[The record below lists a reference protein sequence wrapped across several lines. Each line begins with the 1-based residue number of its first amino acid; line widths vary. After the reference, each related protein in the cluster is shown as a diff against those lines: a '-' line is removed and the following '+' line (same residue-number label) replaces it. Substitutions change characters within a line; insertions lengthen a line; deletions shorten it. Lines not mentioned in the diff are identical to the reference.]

1 MSTICRTSSTVHF
14 VIPCLAGAIVF
25 SALLFLLVKIVGGER
40 ELVMFVYYGPSSY
53 SDIKLDLE
61 LTGNS
66 LKKYSA
72 DDPEFACTI
81 SNKLVYRA
89 RAFAYLGAPRMA
101 VAMCT
106 RAIKL
111 SPSEFAYAERAYAY
125 SLLGEYDRAY
135 EDIELAMKHHKWDKG
150 GYVIKTRGKILV
162 NAGDYNEGISCFS
175 RAIELSPEDY
185 TAYFERSRALY
196 AVGRYAESLA
206 DIDRAIEKRHTST
219 HYEFKGVV
227 CQAMGRYS
235 ESISSFSKAIAIDPA
250 LASAYRH
257 RAVSHRAVG
266 FRDLARVDFA
276 KADSLMDVPPGTL
289 VSYPQ
294 PQKN

>member
-1 MSTICRTSSTVHF
+1 MSTVCRTSITAHF
-14 VIPCLAGAIVF
+14 VIPCLAGAMVF
-25 SALLFLLVKIVGGER
+25 SLLLFLFVKIVGGER
-40 ELVMFVYYGPSSY
+40 ELGSFVYYGPSSY

-66 LKKYSA
+66 LKENSA
-72 DDPEFACTI
+72 DDPEFPHSYSCT
-81 SNKLVYRA
+81 LVHRA
-89 RAFAYLGAPRMA
+89 RAFSYLGAPRMA
-101 VAMCT
+101 VALCT

-111 SPSEFAYAERAYAY
+111 SPCGYAYVERAYAY
-125 SLLGEYDRAY
+125 SLLNDYVRAY
-135 EDIELAMKHHKWDKG
+135 EDIDVAMRMHNCDNEP
-150 GYVIKTRGKILV
+150 YAIKTKGKILI

-185 TAYFERSRALY
+185 TAYLERSKALY
-196 AVGRYAESLA
+196 AEGRYAESLA

-227 CQAMGRYS
+227 CQAMGSYS

-250 LASAYRH
+250 LASAYKH

-276 KADSLMDVPPGTL
+276 KANSLMDVPPGTL
-289 VSYPQ
+289 VNYPQ

>member
-1 MSTICRTSSTVHF
+1 MSTVCRTSITAQF
-14 VIPCLAGAIVF
+14 VIPCFAGAMVF
-25 SALLFLLVKIVGGER
+25 SALFYLLVLIVGGER

-61 LTGNS
+61 LTGNA
-66 LKKYSA
+66 LKEYSA
-72 DDPEFACTI
+72 DDPEIAGTY
-81 SNKLVYRA
+81 SSTLVHRA

-101 VAMCT
+101 VALCT
-106 RAIKL
+106 KAIKL
-111 SPSEFAYAERAYAY
+111 SPSEYAYAERAYAY
-125 SLLGEYDRAY
+125 SMLGEYDRAY
-135 EDIELAMKHHKWDKG
+135 EDIAIAMKKHGWDSWP
-150 GYVIKTRGKILV
+150 YAIKTKGKILV
-162 NAGDYNEGISCFS
+162 NAGDYNEGINCFS

-227 CQAMGRYS
+227 FQAMGRYS
-235 ESISSFSKAIAIDPA
+235 DSISALSQAIAIDPH
-250 LASAYRH
+250 LASAYSH

-276 KADSLMDVPPGTL
+276 KADNLSDVPPGTL
-289 VSYPQ
+289 VKYPE